1 MNEVLR
7 GARLLLGGFGW
18 FTRRPGLMLLGLL
31 PALIVSAV
39 LSVALVTLASALV
52 PLTEAVTPFADGW
65 PTVWTVLLR
74 VALGVAVF
82 AGALLLA
89 ATTFT
94 ALTLIVGE
102 PFYDRI
108 WRSVEIADFGT
119 VPEHDPG
126 WRAAF
131 ADATGLVVRGALAAV
146 LAFALGFIPLI
157 GGVVGAVT
165 GFLLSGWI
173 LADELSGRALTAR
186 GIDRRDRRRLLRAAR
201 GRALGFGIMTQLCFL
216 IPLGAVFTMP
226 AAVVGATRLAASVTE
241 PEAETRS
248 ETRMRSV

>member
-1 MNEVLR
+1 MNEVLH
-7 GARLLLGGFGW
+7 GARLLLSGFGW

-31 PALIVSAV
+31 PALIVSAG
-39 LSVALVTLASALV
+39 LSVALVALATALA
-52 PLTEAVTPFADGW
+52 PLTDAVTPFADDW
-65 PTVWTVLLR
+65 PAVWTIALR

-82 AGALLLA
+82 TGALLLA

-108 WRSVEIADFGT
+108 WRSVEIADSGV
-119 VPEHDPG
+119 VPEQDPG

-131 ADATGLVVRGALAAV
+131 ADATGLIVRGALAAA

-157 GGVVGAVT
+157 GGVVGTVT
-165 GFLLSGWI
+165 GVLLSGWI

-186 GIDRRDRRRLLRAAR
+186 GIDRRARRRLLRAAR

-226 AAVVGATRLAASVTE
+226 AAVVGATRLAASVSPTE
-241 PEAETRS
+241 E
-248 ETRMRSV
+248 

>member
-1 MNEVLR
+1 MNEMLR

-18 FTRRPGLMLLGLL
+18 FARRPGLMLLGLV
-31 PALIVSAV
+31 PALIVS
-39 LSVALVTLASALV
+39 VALTGALVALASFLV
-52 PLTEAVTPFADGW
+52 PLAEAVTPFADDW
-65 PTVWTVLLR
+65 PAIWTVALR

-108 WRSVEIADFGT
+108 WRSVEIADSGV

-131 ADATGLVVRGALAAV
+131 ADATGLIVRGALAAM

-157 GGVVGAVT
+157 GGVVGTVT
-165 GFLLSGWI
+165 GVMLSGWI

-186 GIDRRDRRRLLRAAR
+186 GIDRRARRRLLRTAR

-241 PEAETRS
+241 TDEETGSEA
-248 ETRMRSV
+248 RMRSV

>member
-31 PALIVSAV
+31 PALIVSAG
-39 LSVALVTLASALV
+39 LSAALVALATALA
-52 PLTEAVTPFADGW
+52 PLTDAVTPFADDW
-65 PTVWTVLLR
+65 PAAWAIALR

-108 WRSVEIADFGT
+108 WRSVEIADSGA
-119 VPEHDPG
+119 VPDYDPG

-131 ADATGLVVRGALAAV
+131 ADATGLIVRGALAAA

-157 GGVVGAVT
+157 GGVVGTVT
-165 GFLLSGWI
+165 GVLLSGWI

-186 GIDRRDRRRLLRAAR
+186 GIDRRARRRLLRTAR

-226 AAVVGATRLAASVTE
+226 AAVVGATRLAASVS
-241 PEAETRS
+241 PS
-248 ETRMRSV
+248 EE

>member
-18 FTRRPGLMLLGLL
+18 WTRRPGLMLLGLI
-31 PALIVSAV
+31 PALIVSA
-39 LSVALVTLASALV
+39 ALGAGLIALATALV
-52 PLTEAVTPFADGW
+52 PLTETLTPFADQW
-65 PTVWTVLLR
+65 PSIWAIVLR
-74 VALGVAVF
+74 VALGTAAF
-82 AGALLLA
+82 GGALLLA

-108 WRSVEIADFGT
+108 WRSVEIADCGA
-119 VPEHDPG
+119 VPGRDPG

-131 ADATGLVVRGALAAV
+131 ADATGLIVRGALSAL

-157 GGVVGAVT
+157 GGAIGTVT
-165 GFLLSGWI
+165 GVLLSGWI

-186 GIDRRDRRRLLRAAR
+186 GIDRRTRRRLLRAAR
-201 GRALGFGIMTQLCFL
+201 GRAFGFGVMTQLCFL
-216 IPLGAVFTMP
+216 VPLGAVFTMP
-226 AAVVGATRLAASVTE
+226 AAVVGATRLAESVLE
-241 PEAETRS
+241 RGE
-248 ETRMRSV
+248 